1 MVECQANIK
10 LLRPGLD
17 KTRLF
22 ISLTAGAGTRCM
34 SLLSSSPIL
43 GPAPW
48 RGRRTLHQRNRR
60 KVVRK
65 VSMRLMMERTSLKWS
80 TNLKV
85 KDMVDVR
92 KEEPLLASSI
102 SQKKWWGG
110 VMTIGSWWAA
120 GKKKHLAASNEQET
134 SFILFLAEDS
144 VNCGKKIGP
153 LARNCRRTLLTQLA
167 YRF

>member
-1 MVECQANIK
+1 MHEMLSSWRWTLQKEIENPVTSVQLSDQANGEDIK

-48 RGRRTLHQRNRR
+48 RGRRTVDQRNLVSAVFIVERR
-60 KVVRK
+60 
-65 VSMRLMMERTSLKWS
+65 E
-80 TNLKV
+80 
-85 KDMVDVR
+85 
-92 KEEPLLASSI
+92 
-102 SQKKWWGG
+102 
-110 VMTIGSWWAA
+110 IGSWWAA
-120 GKKKHLAASNEQET
+120 AKKKHLAASNEQET